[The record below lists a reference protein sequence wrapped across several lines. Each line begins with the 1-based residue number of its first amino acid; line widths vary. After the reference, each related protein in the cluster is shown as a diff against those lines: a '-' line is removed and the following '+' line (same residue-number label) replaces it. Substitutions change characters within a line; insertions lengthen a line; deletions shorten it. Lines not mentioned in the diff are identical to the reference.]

1 MLARVS
7 QGCKA
12 YRVGTQPPPMVIS
25 LACTNKMS
33 ARGTMRANKQK
44 SQMVISPTCTKQ
56 NVCRRYHEGKTHT
69 HGLHHMVTRGVYKSH
84 NSLFIHF
91 GGLSR
96 QSTLTQTTRGDT
108 SGAQKAYSSSK
119 GSSSWRG
126 PSTEMRFAEMIFSF
140 SLSFSLFLA

>member
-69 HGLHHMVTRGVYKSH
+69 HGLHHMVTRGVYKSS
-84 NSLFIHF
+84 NILIIKRVIILKRPC
-91 GGLSR
+91 LS
-96 QSTLTQTTRGDT
+96 
-108 SGAQKAYSSSK
+108 
-119 GSSSWRG
+119 
-126 PSTEMRFAEMIFSF
+126 PSFRHSNISHYD
-140 SLSFSLFLA
+140 LSFHISCKGCSCSNLLKGD